1 MQPLL
6 DGPRANLTETLV
18 RELLQSHRTI
28 QIKYGA
34 IALDREFAKVAD
46 IAAYMT
52 EGSQITSDITATI
65 HRVCSLNVDGD
76 VGETG
81 WSYLSGYVK
90 PYMDI
95 IDPQTLESA
104 RFHLGVYVLTTPTRR
119 LGTSPASLNFSG
131 YDLVHLLRQP
141 IADSYEVPV
150 GTDPAAAAAD
160 VVGIAIPGA
169 QIRVDAS
176 GSLST
181 SRMTWVLDPTK
192 PVTYYQ
198 IVSELLS
205 GIGYRPIWFDWEGV
219 ARIEPFTDLQGASPE
234 WTFSVEHA
242 DSLLA
247 EERTQELDLF
257 NVPNWWRFVIADL
270 PDLPVEGVSMFT
282 WEDHSAVNPGSI
294 VNRGRVVRL
303 YESVPAPS
311 YEELKDFALRRIVE
325 TLSPAENFTVQ
336 TQPFPLAWHYDVIE
350 YVDSGLEVALPTE
363 SGSRRIALATQWR
376 LPLDGM
382 TDMEW
387 SWRTVSDQTAALGL
401 DLVIEE

>member
-1 MQPLL
+1 MQPIL
-6 DGPRANLTETLV
+6 DGPRAGLTEALV
-18 RELLQSHRTI
+18 RALLQSHRTI

-34 IALDREFAKVAD
+34 IALDQEFAEVAD
-46 IAAYMT
+46 LANYMSA
-52 EGSQITSDITATI
+52 GSEITSNLAATI
-65 HRVCSLNVDGD
+65 HRICSLNIDGD

-95 IDPQTLESA
+95 IDPQSLESA
-104 RFHLGVYVLTTPTRR
+104 RFHLGVYVLTTPTRN
-119 LGTSPASLNFSG
+119 LGTVPATLNFAG

-150 GTDPAAAAAD
+150 GTDPAQAAAD
-160 VVGIAIPGA
+160 VLGIAIPGA
-169 QIRVDAS
+169 EARVAAS
-176 GSLST
+176 GT
-181 SRMTWVLDPTK
+181 VTTKRMTWVLDPAE

-198 IVSELLS
+198 IISELLA
-205 GIGYRPIWFDWEGV
+205 GVGYRPIWFDWEGV
-219 ARIEPFTDLQGASPE
+219 ARIEPFTDLQGSTPE
-234 WTFSVEHA
+234 WTFSIEHA
-242 DSLLA
+242 DTLLS
-247 EERTQELDLF
+247 EERAQELDLF

-294 VNRGRVVRL
+294 LNRGRIVRHVQ
-303 YESVPAPS
+303 SVPAPT
-311 YEELKDFALRRIVE
+311 YDELKEFALRRIVE
-325 TLSPAENFTVQ
+325 TLSPAETFRVK
-336 TQPFPLAWHYDVIE
+336 TQPFPLAWHYDVVE

-363 SGSRRIALATQWR
+363 SGSRRKAVAVEWR
-376 LPLDGM
+376 LPLDGQ

-401 DLVIEE
+401 DLTITE